1 MFHFLLACGQSAAG
15 GAGAGCYEWPV
26 IKQIVIFFGWIIGY
40 IYKFFDMIGIA
51 NIGLVII
58 AFTLLIKFCLLP
70 LTIKQQKTSKL
81 QSIMQPELN
90 AIRVKYTG
98 KRDNASMQAMQDEQK
113 AVYAKYGVSQMGG
126 CLQTGLQMPILIA
139 LYGALRQL
147 PIIIDKLSQPL
158 TKVVEILNGS
168 GLDYSSIS
176 SVLGNSA
183 VETTTQIS
191 ALYALPL
198 KGWDA
203 LGEIVASSSTQAAA
217 DVATLHHQMQAA
229 NSFLGIDLSQTPWNL
244 VKAGGIGIIA
254 VLLPLLAGFAQWLS
268 FKLTQ
273 AKGETY
279 ASSAANSGNP
289 MAATNSMGYVMPLFS
304 VFICFTLNAGLGLYW
319 AFSSIFQVVLQIIIN
334 RHYRK
339 IDMDAFVKANLE
351 KAEAKRQKKK
361 EKKTGVKGSAISAAA
376 NTNTRNIESTAPA
389 NNPNSIASIA
399 NMNVEPDQETKK
411 KAPAPDS
418 LAAKAAMVAQ
428 YNQEHGEDPEN
439 GDTVTTATGTK
450 RRKYKK

>member
-1 MFHFLLACGQSAAG
+1 MFNILLACGQSAAG
-15 GAGAGCYEWPV
+15 AAGAGCYDWPV

-40 IYKFFDMIGIA
+40 IYKFFDMIGIP

-58 AFTLLIKFCLLP
+58 AFTLIIKFCLLP
-70 LTIKQQKTSKL
+70 LTIRQQKFSKL

-98 KRDNASMQAMQDEQK
+98 KKDNASMQAMQDEQK

-139 LYGALRQL
+139 LYGALRQM
-147 PIIIDKLSQPL
+147 PILIDRLSQPL
-158 TKVVEILNGS
+158 TKVVDILNGS
-168 GLDYSSIS
+168 GLDFSSIS
-176 SVLGNSA
+176 KVLGDASVATN
-183 VETTTQIS
+183 TQIS
-191 ALYALPL
+191 LLYSLPL
-198 KGWDA
+198 KGWVD
-203 LGEIVASSSTQAAA
+203 LGDILSASSAQMASEVAS
-217 DVATLHHQMQAA
+217 LHQQMQAA

-244 VKAGGIGIIA
+244 MKAGGIGIIA
-254 VLLPLLAGFAQWLS
+254 VLIPILAGFSQWLS

-304 VFICFTLNAGLGLYW
+304 VFICFTLNAGLGVYW
-319 AFSSIFQVVLQIIIN
+319 AFSSIFQVVLQILIN

-339 IDMDAFVKANLE
+339 IDMDAFVKENLE
-351 KAEAKRQKKK
+351 KAEAKRKKKK
-361 EKKTGVKGSAISAAA
+361 EKKTGVKGSVISQAA
-376 NTNTRNIESTAPA
+376 NTNTRNIESAAPA
-389 NNPNSIASIA
+389 DNPKSIASIA
-399 NMNVEPDQETKK
+399 NMSVEPGTETAK

-418 LAAKAAMVAQ
+418 LAAKAGLVAQ
-428 YNQEHGEDPEN
+428 YNLEHGDEPE
-439 GDTVTTATGTK
+439 GDTVTTASGKK